1 MGLGWYVAA
10 IQRGKESALQ
20 TGLSLHSV
28 EVFNPEITV
37 VKRGR
42 KHREPLFPTYI
53 FCFID
58 PESEQW
64 PRIRWARGLRYFLGA
79 DRKPTP
85 VPASLVDDI
94 RRRVDIWNGG
104 GWASAFEAG
113 DKVRIGNG
121 ALSSL
126 EAIFTRYLP
135 GRQRCEVL
143 VSLVGRMHTVHLPIT
158 SVEALH
164 PVALWG

>member
-1 MGLGWYVAA
+1 MAFGWYVAA

-20 TGLSLHSV
+20 VGLSLHGV
-28 EVFNPEITV
+28 ELYNPAITV

-42 KHREPLFPTYI
+42 KSKEPLFPTYA

-58 PESEQW
+58 PDSEQW
-64 PRIRWARGLRYFLGA
+64 PRIRWARGLRYFLGV
-79 DRKPTP
+79 DRRPTP
-85 VPASLVDDI
+85 VPASLIDDI
-94 RRRVDIWNGG
+94 RLRVDTWNQG
-104 GWASAFEAG
+104 GWTSAFDKG
-113 DKVRIGNG
+113 DRVRVGNG
-121 ALSSL
+121 SLSGL

-158 SVEALH
+158 SVEALQ
-164 PVALWG
+164 PVALWA